1 MNILL
6 PHRQH
11 SLKLEEEE
19 EEEDFKSIL
28 EKKAHL
34 VETLI

>member
-1 MNILL
+1 MLL

-19 EEEDFKSIL
+19 EEDFKSIL
-28 EKKAHL
+28 EKTVHL
-34 VETLI
+34 VKTLI